1 MSSLHFLAHSQLH
14 EVLFAFLHT
23 KDVLLYRQIHSKCD
37 EVVVSHAKTSIQDAV
52 GQDLSDQAVEQ
63 ESMRMWIW
71 MAAVSE
77 AESSRQGHSKVTP
90 MRQLDASLLKL
101 LVLRGD
107 DIGEILSKSPGG
119 VRCLS
124 SKFIRKPSKSVS
136 KAIGTLCGAM
146 TMETVRTLVHVDVS
160 NVDNGDVSDTF
171 IHLVATRSAQLQYL
185 DSSGFRSRK
194 FRRDDVLALIAANC
208 RQLHHLNLA
217 GGDGGGPSLFAGK
230 FFTDEGIKLIAA
242 NCHQLRVFNI
252 NDTSV
257 VTDDAMKVVATNCP
271 QLQVVDIGSTRNISD
286 TSMKLLAMNCQH
298 LQSLDLSVHSGELIT
313 DETIEQVA
321 ITCPQLLSL
330 NVRSVAITNVSIKLI
345 ATKCRHLRALD
356 VGGTRNITDEAIE
369 AVATYCQELQSL
381 DVSMT
386 MGRITDVSIKL
397 VAKNCKE
404 LRFLKM
410 IATSGKI
417 TLASI
422 ALFPEKISVFPDP
435 RRK

>member
-63 ESMRMWIW
+63 ESTRMWRAEISVEGQSSETTPIRQFD
-71 MAAVSE
+71 AV
-77 AESSRQGHSKVTP
+77 
-90 MRQLDASLLKL
+90 LLKL
-101 LVLRGD
+101 LVLGGD
-107 DIGEILSKSPGG
+107 DIGEIMSKSPGG

-124 SKFIRKPSKSVS
+124 SEVIIRKSRYAGSSKSVS

-146 TMETVRTLVHVDVS
+146 TEETARTLVHIDFS
-160 NVDNGDVSDTF
+160 YVDNDHVSDTF
-171 IHLVATRSAQLQYL
+171 IHLVATYSTELRYL

-208 RQLHHLNLA
+208 RQLQHLNLA
-217 GGDGGGPSLFAGK
+217 GVNGPLRSHYAEK
-230 FFTDEGIKLIAA
+230 FFSDEGIKLIAA

-286 TSMKLLAMNCQH
+286 TSMKLLAMNC
-298 LQSLDLSVHSGELIT
+298 
-313 DETIEQVA
+313 
-321 ITCPQLLSL
+321 
-330 NVRSVAITNVSIKLI
+330 
-345 ATKCRHLRALD
+345 RHLRAL
-356 VGGTRNITDEAIE
+356 N
-369 AVATYCQELQSL
+369 L
-381 DVSMT
+381 
-386 MGRITDVSIKL
+386 
-397 VAKNCKE
+397 
-404 LRFLKM
+404 
-410 IATSGKI
+410 
-417 TLASI
+417 
-422 ALFPEKISVFPDP
+422 SVHSYGI
-435 RRK
+435 